1 MILLSEEAMQEALEI
16 DGILANENTF
26 LFILAIILIAILIA
40 FSRRVNKLEDS
51 MEKINEKFDKLS
63 STLIEISKRPCQITD
78 TLGYCVYF
86 SKNKEDMIDNIDEK
100 KENSEIKSDTTK
112 D

>member
-1 MILLSEEAMQEALEI
+1 MILLSQESIQEAIEI

-26 LFILAIILIAILIA
+26 LFILAIILIAILVA

-51 MEKINEKFDKLS
+51 VAKINEKFDKLS
-63 STLIEISKRPCQITD
+63 ATLIEISKRPCQITD

-86 SKNKEDMIDNIDEK
+86 SKNKEDTIDNIDEK
-100 KENSEIKSDTTK
+100 KENSEIKLDTTE